1 MTIDTNKYF
10 INLHSESSKREKTYF
25 KLIDAAI
32 ELIYEKGFHLSSV
45 KEICEISGVANGT
58 FYNHFLDKEDI
69 YSQAALNISRPIAT
83 FLNQKKAEA
92 PNAVEVVKTGHVE
105 YINYLALRPKWAVV
119 ILQTQRGSYGTD
131 VWNLNKRRVTADVK
145 RGIKEGVFNIKFDP
159 FLIDQI
165 MQLVLHSITQQ
176 VIYSPSKAI
185 TVKTSIAIMRL
196 LKYEE
201 S

>member
-1 MTIDTNKYF
+1 M
-10 INLHSESSKREKTYF
+10 
-25 KLIDAAI
+25 
-32 ELIYEKGFHLSSV
+32 
-45 KEICEISGVANGT
+45 
-58 FYNHFLDKEDI
+58 
-69 YSQAALNISRPIAT
+69 
-83 FLNQKKAEA
+83 
-92 PNAVEVVKTGHVE
+92 
-105 YINYLALRPKWAVV
+105 

-185 TVKTSIAIMRL
+185 PVKTSTAIMRL